1 MADFRFAVV
10 HATWGVWVYNP
21 IDPDATKVA
30 MTIADQLFE
39 QAKQLPEPAA
49 REALD
54 LVLFLGA
61 RYVRQEW
68 RGLMNAQVS
77 ALVETWDNAPDE
89 AWNNV

>member
-1 MADFRFAVV
+1 
-10 HATWGVWVYNP
+10 VYDP

-39 QAKQLPEPAA
+39 QAKQLPEPLA

-54 LVLFLGA
+54 FVLFLRA
-61 RYVRQEW
+61 RYERQEW
-68 RGLMNAQVS
+68 RDLMNAQIS
-77 ALVETWDNAPDE
+77 ALVETWDNEADE